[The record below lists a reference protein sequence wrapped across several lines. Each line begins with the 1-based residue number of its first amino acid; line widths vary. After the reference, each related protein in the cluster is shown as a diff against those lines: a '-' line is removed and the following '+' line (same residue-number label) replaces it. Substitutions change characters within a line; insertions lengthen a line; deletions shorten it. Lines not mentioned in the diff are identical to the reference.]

1 MAAYGCDS
9 PTGLVQLTEELLA
22 VLDERASR
30 TGLSRSD
37 LIREAIERYV
47 AQDISARIDAAILT
61 GYGRV
66 PQEPD
71 RWSEVV
77 AREVIA
83 AEPW

>member
-1 MAAYGCDS
+1 M
-9 PTGLVQLTEELLA
+9 QLTEELLG
-22 VLDERASR
+22 VLDERAAKSGR
-30 TGLSRSD
+30 SRSE

-47 AQDISARIDAAILT
+47 ADDISARIDAAVVS
-61 GYGRV
+61 GYERM

-71 RWSEVV
+71 VWGEVV